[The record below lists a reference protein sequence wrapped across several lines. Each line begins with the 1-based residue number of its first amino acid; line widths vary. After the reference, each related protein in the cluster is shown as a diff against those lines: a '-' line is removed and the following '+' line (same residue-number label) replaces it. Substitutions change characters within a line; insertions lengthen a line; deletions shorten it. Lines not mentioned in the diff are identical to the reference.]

1 MVTKLD
7 LRQKRIAYYKA
18 QRATAKCRVEEL
30 KKRIDLIDAT
40 IKSEK
45 K

>member
-1 MVTKLD
+1 VITKSD
-7 LRQKRIAYYKA
+7 LRKKRIAYYKA
-18 QRATAKCRVEEL
+18 QKATSEKRLEEL